1 MTGKHFP
8 PAKSPS
14 STTVLPALLNANYWQ
29 ARYEQGKTGWDR
41 GGPSPM
47 LMEWLQSGVLQ
58 PCSILVPGCGR
69 GHEVVAMAQA
79 GFQVTAVDYADSAVQ
94 GLREQ
99 LREQRLRAQVI
110 QTDIFQYSPAEPFD
124 AIYEQTCLC
133 AIDPSLRENYERL
146 LAEWLRPRGKLF
158 ALFMQVD
165 NPEGPPFPCPVEGMR
180 ALFSD
185 RWHWL
190 SQPTRV
196 DHPMGIH
203 ELACVLERR

>member
-1 MTGKHFP
+1 MTLNHS
-8 PAKSPS
+8 PANKSPS
-14 STTVLPALLNANYWQ
+14 SATASPASLGADYWQ
-29 ARYEQGKTGWDR
+29 ARYDQGKTGWDR

-47 LMEWLQSGVLQ
+47 LMEWLRSGALL

-79 GFQVTAVDYADSAVQ
+79 GFQVTAVDFADSAVQ
-94 GLREQ
+94 GLREE
-99 LREQRLRAQVI
+99 LRRQGLRAHVM
-110 QTDIFQYSPAEPFD
+110 QTDIFQYSPAQPFD

-133 AIDPSLRENYERL
+133 AIDPSLRESYESL
-146 LAEWLRPRGKLF
+146 LAKWLRPRGRLF

-165 NPEGPPFPCPVEGMR
+165 NPEGPPFPCPLDCMS

-185 RWHWL
+185 RWRWL
-190 SQPTRV
+190 TRPTRV

-203 ELACVLERR
+203 ELACLLERR